1 MKLKYITQ
9 LLLTALISAVMS
21 RSVVA
26 QLPPIVDSQ
35 NNLTEQNN
43 VLQVTASASTIGVS
57 CQDLK
62 TVVQKGD
69 RQAVMVN

>member
-1 MKLKYITQ
+1 
-9 LLLTALISAVMS
+9 MS